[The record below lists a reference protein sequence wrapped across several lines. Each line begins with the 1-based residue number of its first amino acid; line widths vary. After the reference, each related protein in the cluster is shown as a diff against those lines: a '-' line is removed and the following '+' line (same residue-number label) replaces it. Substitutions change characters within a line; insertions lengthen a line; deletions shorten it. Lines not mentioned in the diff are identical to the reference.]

1 MKMLYVNFLILI
13 IPISFY
19 LVICKYNNIKFL
31 DMFSINTM
39 EKFSNEN
46 NKLAIAIML
55 MMALS
60 IALTFLICAFM
71 GLMGI
76 KNLQR
81 TLLL

>member
-13 IPISFY
+13 IPITFY

>member
-71 GLMGI
+71 GLIGI

>member
-13 IPISFY
+13 IPTSFY

>member
-19 LVICKYNNIKFL
+19 LVICKYNGIKFL
-31 DMFSINTM
+31 DMFSINTV

-46 NKLAIAIML
+46 NKLAIATML

-60 IALTFLICAFM
+60 IALTFLIFAFS